1 MSAVLEIKGLVKQ
14 FKELRAV
21 DGLSLKLEKGCV
33 FGFLG
38 QNGAGKTTTL
48 RMVTNLAKP
57 TAGEITICGQPVVFG
72 SGKTNLSIG
81 YLPDVPQFYDWM
93 KPTEYLVLCGRLQGM
108 NNVDAG
114 KRAGELLDIVGLSEA
129 KRKIKGFSRGMK
141 QRLGIAQALMH
152 NPELLLMDEP
162 TSALD
167 PLGRKEVMDTIQSLS
182 GRHTVLFSTHILS
195 DVERVC
201 SRVGILHK
209 GKLALEGPLEEIV
222 AKNSSKL
229 AVLEIADLAKHEAL
243 LEGLKGMQWLKEV
256 HSDSPGSYTIRTKSL
271 STMDRELCPLLAGL
285 SIPIRR
291 FEHLEPTL
299 EDIFVEVIGK

>member
-14 FKELRAV
+14 FKTLRAV
-21 DGLSLKLEKGCV
+21 DNLNLTLEKGCV
-33 FGFLG
+33 LGFLG

-57 TAGEITICGQPVVFG
+57 TAGEIIICGQPVVFG
-72 SGKTNLSIG
+72 SGRTNLNIG

-93 KPTEYLVLCGRLQGM
+93 KPLEYLVLCGTLQGM
-108 NNVDAG
+108 NKTDAIARANELLSMVGLADG
-114 KRAGELLDIVGLSEA
+114 KRI
-129 KRKIKGFSRGMK
+129 IKGFSRGMK

-195 DVERVC
+195 DAERVC
-201 SRVGILHK
+201 NRVGILHK
-209 GKLALEGPLEEIV
+209 GKLALEGSLEEIT
-222 AKNSSKL
+222 AKNPTKS
-229 AVLEIADLAKHEAL
+229 AMLEIADQSMHETL
-243 LEGLKGMQWLKEV
+243 LEGMKGMKWLKDV
-256 HSDSPGSYTIRTKSL
+256 HSDAPGIYTIRTSSL
-271 STMDRELCPLLAGL
+271 TTMDRELCPLLAGL
-285 SIPIRR
+285 GIPIRR

-299 EDIFVEVIGK
+299 EDVFVEVIGK